1 MPDLTFTAE
10 ELTKLAAAQELA
22 ANQLGKASSD
32 ANEVGHSTWI
42 THGLICGATKSPLT
56 EVEHARRAAGK
67 ALSAVSVDMAAK
79 LRTAVELYSGTDQV
93 SADNLS
99 NQI

>member
-42 THGLICGATKSPLT
+42 TQA
-56 EVEHARRAAGK
+56 
-67 ALSAVSVDMAAK
+67 
-79 LRTAVELYSGTDQV
+79 
-93 SADNLS
+93 
-99 NQI
+99 